1 MVSKSCLIVACFI
14 KYIAALTNLD
24 DEVVALGGN
33 RGDWWYDDFVYVANG
48 GYADTIPFG
57 GANAW
62 YNGGDADAR
71 LNNTVTCSICEAD
84 PEQSPTRKIHGWF
97 QDTLAGR

>member
-33 RGDWWYDDFVYVANG
+33 RGDWWHDDFVYVANG
-48 GYADTIPFG
+48 GNADLNL
-57 GANAW
+57 NAW
-62 YNGGDADAR
+62 YNGYSLDAR
-71 LNNTVTCSICEAD
+71 LNDTITCSFCQPDNTQTPA
-84 PEQSPTRKIHGWF
+84 RKIHGWYE
-97 QDTLAGR
+97 QVAGR